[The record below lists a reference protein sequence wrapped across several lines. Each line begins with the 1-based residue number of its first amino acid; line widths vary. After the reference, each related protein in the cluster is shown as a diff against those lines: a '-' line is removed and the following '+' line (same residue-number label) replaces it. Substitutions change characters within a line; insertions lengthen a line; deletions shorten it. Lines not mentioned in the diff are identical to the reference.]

1 MMFLACLLLVSI
13 LVGLWRV
20 VLGPSRIDRLIA
32 VQLFATAG
40 TAMLL
45 LLSQSQRMP
54 ALLDVA
60 LILALLAALLSA
72 ALVQYLRSNLHD
84 D

>member
-1 MMFLACLLLVSI
+1 MMFLACLLLLSI
-13 LVGLWRV
+13 LVGLWRIV
-20 VLGPSRIDRLIA
+20 FGPSRIDRLIA
-32 VQLFATAG
+32 VQLFGSAG

>member
-1 MMFLACLLLVSI
+1 MMFLACLLLLSI
-13 LVGLWRV
+13 LVGLWRIV
-20 VLGPSRIDRLIA
+20 FGPSRIDRLIA
-32 VQLFATAG
+32 VQLFGSAG

-60 LILALLAALLSA
+60 LIMALLAALLSA

>member
-32 VQLFATAG
+32 VQLIGTAG

-45 LLSQSQRMP
+45 LLSQSQHMP